1 MGAELRLSPSG
12 PPRLAGG
19 DYSVLNLTAL
29 AAVPATKPSLYWV
42 WSLLCYW
49 KRNPTSTLVPDGITV
64 IAAQGGG
71 NWERMVETTGRDWL
85 SEGFWF
91 IDPVAGNDEAAGT
104 AIGTPLRTLEEIS
117 RRLSAG
123 PILQDIVIQ
132 YASGTVVSASLT
144 LDSGGHNVRING
156 HTTTISTPIIA
167 TFAPDFSLVGI
178 ADLTPYIGGR
188 FRETL
193 GPGCWWLTS
202 VDPNGGGVGTARI
215 TDLDRSG
222 PPPAP
227 GDGCVYES
235 LDTIIGILD
244 VDITDQR
251 GSLLVEN
258 LTLSHGTLPGLESNA
273 NAVEWAIQNVGA
285 VVLWRCLIQSG
296 YVENSFFKA
305 KSRNGPYI
313 YGNGFRS
320 GILYQT
326 CGFLLGEQGWIPSM
340 SHFAKCAFMGQSFP
354 QVHTS
359 EEVVFA
365 NCLWDGTYPGLSIG
379 QFNGWY
385 EETNVKLI
393 NNSFF
398 HGYGIVLNPGAK
410 VWSYG
415 TLGGLVDAPSGVVI
429 TGDKVHFRYHDIPT
443 ITGAVSD
450 IRIGFKTVPVDLVWA
465 TLNYFSDAQYGQ
477 GTLIAGTATM
487 TARHADANGVIVSRN
502 SIGGVPGAYLIAPVG
517 SRAAGQFV
525 VNAVDAAGLLVATDT
540 SEFDWFIPP
549 LSEDIIIAL
558 DESEQFVR

>member
-19 DYSVLNLTAL
+19 DYTVANLTAL
-29 AAVPATKPSLYWV
+29 AAIPNTKPSLYWV
-42 WSLLCYW
+42 TSLLCYW

-64 IAAQGGG
+64 IAAVGGG
-71 NWERMVETTGRDWL
+71 NWERMINTTARDWL

-123 PILQDIVIQ
+123 PILQNIVIE
-132 YASGTVVSASLT
+132 YAAGTVVEASLKV
-144 LDSGGHNVRING
+144 DSGGFNVRITGNVTG
-156 HTTTISTPIIA
+156 VTGIIN
-167 TFAPDFSLVGI
+167 TFAPDFSVTGI
-178 ADLTPYIGGR
+178 ADLTPYLNHR
-188 FRETL
+188 VREAL
-193 GPGCWWLTS
+193 GLGCWWITS
-202 VDPNGGGVGTARI
+202 IDPNGGGNSTARI
-215 TDLDRSG
+215 SQLDRAG

-227 GDGCVYES
+227 ADGIVIET
-235 LDTIIGILD
+235 LNTIIGILD

-258 LTLSHGTLPGLESNA
+258 LTLSHGTLPGLESLA
-273 NAVEWAIQNVGA
+273 NVVETAIKSKGS

-296 YVENSFFKA
+296 YMENSFFKA
-305 KSRNGPYI
+305 KSSSRPLSLAWP
-313 YGNGFRS
+313 GFRS

-326 CGFLLGEQGWIPSM
+326 CGFLLGENGWIPSM
-340 SHFAKCAFMGQSFP
+340 SHFAKCAFMDRSFP

-359 EEVVFA
+359 EEVIFDG
-365 NCLWDGTYPGLSIG
+365 CLWDGSYPGLSVG
-379 QFNGWY
+379 EHEGWY

-393 NNSFF
+393 DNNFF
-398 HGYGIVLNPGAK
+398 GGHGISLNPGAK

-415 TLGGLVDAPSGVVI
+415 NLGGTVAEHGGITI
-429 TGDKVHFRYHDIPT
+429 TGDKVHFRFHELPT
-443 ITGAVSD
+443 LTGATSD
-450 IRIGFKTVPVDLVWA
+450 IRIGFKTVPVDLTWA
-465 TLNYFSDAQYGQ
+465 TVNYSSDAQYGR

-487 TARHADANGVIVSRN
+487 TARHADANGVLVSRN
-502 SIGGVPGAYLIAPVG
+502 SIGGVPGAYLIAPVAN
-517 SRAAGQFV
+517 RAAGQFV
-525 VNAVDAAGLLVATDT
+525 VNAVDAGGLLVATDT

-558 DESEQFVR
+558 DENEQFVR